1 MAKTKKEGKKKKNRR
16 NLSKNVKRIEK
27 VTNFLSKINKPL

>member
-1 MAKTKKEGKKKKNRR
+1 MAKTKKDAKKKKNRR

-27 VTNFLSKINKPL
+27 VTNFLSKIKKPL